1 MTYTNNAAKLLSRYL
16 RPLCQNEHK
25 IDDTQNFASQLK
37 EQPPLV
43 EDEYVSYYKDSLFTN
58 ISVQK
63 TIDYIIH
70 QIYTEKK
77 LPEICNKT
85 IFRWLLLKWQERVR
99 FSWNKNYTNK
109 QKDVPWE
116 VHYQQH
122 CLIFIWFEQK
132 MKPETPETN
141 YPQKICSWHI

>member
-1 MTYTNNAAKLLSRYL
+1 M
-16 RPLCQNEHK
+16 
-25 IDDTQNFASQLK
+25 TQNFASQLK

-85 IFRWLLLKWQERVR
+85 IFR
-99 FSWNKNYTNK
+99 
-109 QKDVPWE
+109 
-116 VHYQQH
+116 
-122 CLIFIWFEQK
+122 
-132 MKPETPETN
+132 
-141 YPQKICSWHI
+141 